1 MDINRGVVALRNGL
15 ERRESLVGEP
25 YDKSLVAA
33 QLDVAWRHISTLQK
47 IRDKRKKEGKMRR
60 TRKKGN
66 DQKKMAPTI
75 SCCCIDS

>member
-15 ERRESLVGEP
+15 ERRESLVREP

-47 IRDKRKKEGKMRR
+47 IRDRE
-60 TRKKGN
+60 KKGKN
-66 DQKKMAPTI
+66 EKNKEKGKRPKKDG
-75 SCCCIDS
+75 SHH

>member
-15 ERRESLVGEP
+15 ERRESLVREP

-47 IRDKRKKEGKMRR
+47 IRDREKKREKCGEQGKRETTKKRWLPPLV
-60 TRKKGN
+60 
-66 DQKKMAPTI
+66 AAV
-75 SCCCIDS
+75 

>member
-15 ERRESLVGEP
+15 ERRESLVREP

-47 IRDKRKKEGKMRR
+47 IRDREGKMRR
-60 TRKKGN
+60 TRKKETT
-66 DQKKMAPTI
+66 KKRWLPPLLAAVYLV
-75 SCCCIDS
+75 DS